1 MLDLQLVTHSANVA
15 AVFFWQ
21 SLPGSLTFTAQQ
33 GFHFAG
39 KAWAIWAIWRLAMA
53 FFTKS
58 TKRRG
63 TWAQRIE
70 RVVPRWLGFLV
81 IFQSGFGGV
90 VPSRSLFLDNP
101 VLVLICA
108 IATIFG

>member
-39 KAWAIWAIWRLAMA
+39 KAWAIWAIWWLAMA
-53 FFTKS
+53 FFSKS
-58 TKRRG
+58 TKRRETG
-63 TWAQRIE
+63 AQRIE
-70 RVVPRWLGFLV
+70 HVVPAVLGFLL
-81 IFQSGFGGV
+81 IFQSGFGG
-90 VPSRSLFLDNP
+90 
-101 VLVLICA
+101 LVKKA
-108 IATIFG
+108 IANHQMAQMA